1 MKNPIARYLM
11 SAYAYYEQDDPIITD
26 TEFDMLAKYILHYYD
41 KLEHPHKKLI
51 TKDDLEAGTY
61 LGKYPEMVKN
71 AVSHYR
77 LELKKARYRMAPGIV
92 WKIEKEKSTLDD
104 FF

>member
-11 SAYAYYEQDDPIITD
+11 SAYAYYEQDDPLITD
-26 TEFDMLAKYILHYYD
+26 VEFDMLAKYILHNYD
-41 KLEHPHKKLI
+41 SLKHPHKELI
-51 TKDDLEAGTY
+51 TKDDLGAGTY

-77 LELKKARYRMAPGIV
+77 LELVAKRFRMAPGIV
-92 WKIEKEKSTLDD
+92 WKVEKNTLDD

>member
-11 SAYAYYEQDDPIITD
+11 SAYAYYEQDDPLITD
-26 TEFDMLAKYILHYYD
+26 TEFDMLAKYILHNYD
-41 KLEHPHKKLI
+41 VLKHPHKKLI
-51 TKDDLEAGTY
+51 TKSDLSAGTY

-71 AVSHYR
+71 AVSHFR
-77 LELKKARYRMAPGIV
+77 LELRQNRYRMAPQITWTV
-92 WKIEKEKSTLDD
+92 EKSTLDD